1 MHEIMEYILIWNFE
15 NLAKYYDL
23 NVDVNIRKKM
33 FNLWL

>member
-15 NLAKYYDL
+15 ILAKYYDL

-33 FNLWL
+33 VNLWL